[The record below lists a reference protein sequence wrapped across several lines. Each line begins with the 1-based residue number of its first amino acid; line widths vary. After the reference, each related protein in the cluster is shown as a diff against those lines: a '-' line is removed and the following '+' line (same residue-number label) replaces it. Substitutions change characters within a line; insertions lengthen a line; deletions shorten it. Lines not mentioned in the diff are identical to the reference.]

1 MKKRHAGRQE
11 RRGVGRQ
18 GRRHLRKMKNT
29 KEHKEGKRDSV
40 KKDIDDNGRRGRAM
54 DA

>member
-1 MKKRHAGRQE
+1 MSREEETRRTAGKE
-11 RRGVGRQ
+11 RGVGRQ
-18 GRRHLRKMKNT
+18 ERKMKNT

>member
-1 MKKRHAGRQE
+1 M
-11 RRGVGRQ
+11 GRQ
-18 GRRHLRKMKNT
+18 GRKMKNT

-40 KKDIDDNGRRGRAM
+40 KKDIGDNGRRGRAM

>member
-11 RRGVGRQ
+11 RSGVGRQ
-18 GRRHLRKMKNT
+18 GRKMKNT
-29 KEHKEGKRDSV
+29 KEHEEGERDSV
-40 KKDIDDNGRRGRAM
+40 KKDIGDNGRRGRAM